1 MQCLSSDCVVS
12 CNILCVMDNMRNET
26 EYNVKSSIGGAFMK
40 EENSDREATYI
51 DNNQIPIEVGCSFY
65 DVLKRG
71 IYKELHRRK
80 MLSDGQLCILLKT
93 K

>member
-1 MQCLSSDCVVS
+1 MKKKTLDSLMSLEMQH
-12 CNILCVMDNMRNET
+12 
-26 EYNVKSSIGGAFMK
+26 
-40 EENSDREATYI
+40 
-51 DNNQIPIEVGCSFY
+51 SFY
-65 DVLKRG
+65 ATLKSG

>member
-1 MQCLSSDCVVS
+1 
-12 CNILCVMDNMRNET
+12 
-26 EYNVKSSIGGAFMK
+26 MK
-40 EENSDREATYI
+40 EGNSDRRAVYN
-51 DNNQIPIEVGCSFY
+51 DNNQIPTEVRCSFY

-71 IYKELHRRK
+71 IYKELHQRK

>member
-1 MQCLSSDCVVS
+1 
-12 CNILCVMDNMRNET
+12 
-26 EYNVKSSIGGAFMK
+26 MK
-40 EENSDREATYI
+40 EKNPGRKAVYDA
-51 DNNQIPIEVGCSFY
+51 DNLMSLDMRYSFHAA
-65 DVLKRG
+65 LKRG

>member
-1 MQCLSSDCVVS
+1 
-12 CNILCVMDNMRNET
+12 
-26 EYNVKSSIGGAFMK
+26 MK
-40 EENSDREATYI
+40 EENSDRTTTYN
-51 DNNQIPIEVGCSFY
+51 DNDRIPTEVRCSFY

-71 IYKELHRRK
+71 IYKELHRKK

>member
-1 MQCLSSDCVVS
+1 
-12 CNILCVMDNMRNET
+12 
-26 EYNVKSSIGGAFMK
+26 MK
-40 EENSDREATYI
+40 EEDFDRTTTY
-51 DNNQIPIEVGCSFY
+51 NNRIPIEAGCSFY

>member
-1 MQCLSSDCVVS
+1 
-12 CNILCVMDNMRNET
+12 
-26 EYNVKSSIGGAFMK
+26 MK
-40 EENSDREATYI
+40 EGNFDRITTYHDNSL
-51 DNNQIPIEVGCSFY
+51 IPVEMRRSFD

>member
-1 MQCLSSDCVVS
+1 
-12 CNILCVMDNMRNET
+12 
-26 EYNVKSSIGGAFMK
+26 MK
-40 EENSDREATYI
+40 EEHSDREAAYN
-51 DNNQIPIEVGCSFY
+51 DSNQMPIEVRCSFY
-65 DVLKRG
+65 DVLKSG

>member
-1 MQCLSSDCVVS
+1 
-12 CNILCVMDNMRNET
+12 
-26 EYNVKSSIGGAFMK
+26 MK
-40 EENSDREATYI
+40 EKNSGRKVVNDADSR
-51 DNNQIPIEVGCSFY
+51 IPLEMRHSFHAA
-65 DVLKRG
+65 LKRG